1 MDLLNKD
8 YSEQLRKSRTNLADE
23 DGGDNKAQ
31 TEEINNDLD
40 PIVIRRKNEENIEYK
55 QNVFIR
61 WLQPPTP
68 PPPAPIIS
76 MYSIIE

>member
-1 MDLLNKD
+1 MQNEYEQSQNNQMSGENRLEKYNDAELNSD
-8 YSEQLRKSRTNLADE
+8 SN
-23 DGGDNKAQ
+23 
-31 TEEINNDLD
+31 
-40 PIVIRRKNEENIEYK
+40 PIVIRKENNQKVVYK

-76 MYSIIE
+76 KVQY

>member
-1 MDLLNKD
+1 MQNEYEQSKNNQLSEENQLECEKYNDAELNSD
-8 YSEQLRKSRTNLADE
+8 SQ
-23 DGGDNKAQ
+23 
-31 TEEINNDLD
+31 
-40 PIVIRRKNEENIEYK
+40 PIVIRKENNQQVVYK

-76 MYSIIE
+76 KNRLFFSVFS

>member
-1 MDLLNKD
+1 MQNEYEQSQNNQISGENRLECEKYNDAELNSD
-8 YSEQLRKSRTNLADE
+8 SN
-23 DGGDNKAQ
+23 
-31 TEEINNDLD
+31 
-40 PIVIRRKNEENIEYK
+40 PIVIRKENNQQVVYK

-76 MYSIIE
+76 KVQ

>member
-1 MDLLNKD
+1 MQKEYEQSTNNQQI
-8 YSEQLRKSRTNLADE
+8 SEANQLECEKYTDAEL
-23 DGGDNKAQ
+23 
-31 TEEINNDLD
+31 NNDTN
-40 PIVIRRKNEENIEYK
+40 PIVIRKENNQQVVYK

-76 MYSIIE
+76 N